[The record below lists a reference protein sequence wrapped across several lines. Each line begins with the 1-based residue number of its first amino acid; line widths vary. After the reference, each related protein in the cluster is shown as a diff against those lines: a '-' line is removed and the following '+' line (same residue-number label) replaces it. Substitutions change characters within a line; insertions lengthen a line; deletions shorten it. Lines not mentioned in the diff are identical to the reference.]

1 MKRKRSRVLVYLG
14 LMAVILLM
22 PLVPGMSSAV
32 TTGKRSEKDTQNVV
46 KEATYSENTADIVAL
61 GMESRKITNIYDGLA
76 VGISEDYLEVY
87 SQPTQESEVAGR
99 LFTDNI
105 AEVVEQGPVWTQIIS
120 GELEGYVNTAY
131 LCFGEEAQV
140 IGGDMT
146 ATVMSDRAFVYE
158 TPANVG
164 LICTLDNGEELQA
177 VGRCGDYMIVSTEDG
192 DGYVIEADMALNY
205 NLAFGKTSEQIA
217 EEEAAAAE
225 AARRADEAKAAKIAA
240 AMQEIDISYNPVM
253 SVSDQEVWM
262 LACVIDWESAWES
275 YEGKLAVANVVLNR
289 VRSSR
294 YPGSIASVIYARS
307 QFSGVSDGAG
317 GPSAAF
323 QARLNAGPRNQECLM
338 AAMDALSGTNNVGEY
353 TAFRPSYS
361 VALETLSSFT
371 IIGSHVFY

>member
-1 MKRKRSRVLVYLG
+1 MYLG
-14 LMAVILLM
+14 LLAVFFIM
-22 PLVPGMSSAV
+22 PLVPGISSAV

-46 KEATYSENTADIVAL
+46 KEATYSENTADIVAS
-61 GMESRKITNIYDGLA
+61 GMESRKITGIYDGLA
-76 VGISEDYLEVY
+76 VGIIEDYLEVY

-105 AEVVEQGPVWTQIIS
+105 AEVIEQGPVWTRIIS

-164 LICTLDNGEELQA
+164 LICTLDNGDELQA

-225 AARRADEAKAAKIAA
+225 AARRAEEAKAAKIAA

-294 YPGSIASVIYARS
+294 YPGSIAGVIYARS

-338 AAMDALSGTNNVGEY
+338 AAMEALSGTNNVGEY

-361 VALETLSSFT
+361 VALETLPSFT

>member
-1 MKRKRSRVLVYLG
+1 
-14 LMAVILLM
+14 
-22 PLVPGMSSAV
+22 
-32 TTGKRSEKDTQNVV
+32 
-46 KEATYSENTADIVAL
+46 
-61 GMESRKITNIYDGLA
+61 
-76 VGISEDYLEVY
+76 
-87 SQPTQESEVAGR
+87 
-99 LFTDNI
+99 
-105 AEVVEQGPVWTQIIS
+105 
-120 GELEGYVNTAY
+120 
-131 LCFGEEAQV
+131 
-140 IGGDMT
+140 
-146 ATVMSDRAFVYE
+146 
-158 TPANVG
+158 
-164 LICTLDNGEELQA
+164 
-177 VGRCGDYMIVSTEDG
+177 MIVSTENG
-192 DGYVIEADMALNY
+192 DGYVIEADMSLNY

-225 AARRADEAKAAKIAA
+225 AARRAEEAKAAKIAA
-240 AMQEIDISYNPVM
+240 AMQEVDISYNPVM

-262 LACVIDWESAWES
+262 LACVIDWESAWEC

-361 VALETLSSFT
+361 IALETLSSFT